1 MRMKYSQGLFDI
13 KNRYTDILKQFENE
27 KYGKGLLES
36 WEIPLDEKEQIEEEK
51 EVLHFLLSCDGNLA
65 HGTKA
70 IKPSLEAAN
79 RCFHRY
85 LKLLN
90 DVDGCDAKNVKTYPD
105 KLVQREYNTCRHYLF
120 QFSLPAWYEK
130 LPNEVLTYEEK
141 HQKRNEG
148 K

>member
-1 MRMKYSQGLFDI
+1 MKYLDGLFDM
-13 KNRYTDILKQFENE
+13 KNRYKDILRQFDNE
-27 KYGKGLLES
+27 RYGEYTLTS
-36 WEIPLDEKEQIEEEK
+36 WGIKMEEKEQIEEEK
-51 EVLHFLLSCDGNLA
+51 EVLHFLLSCEGNLA

-70 IKPSLEAAN
+70 IKPSIEAAN

-130 LPNEVLTYEEK
+130 LPSEVLTYEEK
-141 HQKRNEG
+141 YNQRKET